1 MSKFRAGV
9 LFGEEIDEVY
19 ADAKL
24 NQYALPA
31 VNVVSTSTVN
41 AVMEAA
47 AKVNSP
53 VIVQLSFGGGQFYAG
68 KSLPNEQ

>member
-24 NQYALPA
+24 NQYALPR
-31 VNVVSTSTVN
+31 S
-41 AVMEAA
+41 
-47 AKVNSP
+47 KRC
-53 VIVQLSFGGGQFYAG
+53 
-68 KSLPNEQ
+68 